1 MANGSLESLN
11 LAGNFIEH
19 DGATAVAAAIIGR
32 NGQRGRALTELNL
45 TVNRLGAEGARVI
58 SEALGAD
65 RSLTTLSMASN
76 DIAGDAA
83 HRLASA
89 VLEKDPPLD
98 NFGPIPLDELRCDS
112 IDEIDLSR
120 KGLAGPE
127 VLVLAGV
134 LQRNHG
140 EYNLARVRCGGSMD
154 RASKRAIE
162 AANLKRDR
170 AVKLDFRAPKPV
182 KDSGRRRASSQF

>member
-1 MANGSLESLN
+1 MAALRQEG
-11 LAGNFIEH
+11 
-19 DGATAVAAAIIGR
+19 VRPAAR
-32 NGQRGRALTELNL
+32 QE
-45 TVNRLGAEGARVI
+45 E
-58 SEALGAD
+58 
-65 RSLTTLSMASN
+65 
-76 DIAGDAA
+76 
-83 HRLASA
+83 
-89 VLEKDPPLD
+89 
-98 NFGPIPLDELRCDS
+98 
-112 IDEIDLSR
+112 
-120 KGLAGPE
+120 GLAGPE